1 MVWALVPEMI
11 VAPVPGKKL
20 PPVLE
25 SAPLASSVPL
35 PRETVPLERVK
46 LAFAVRRPGPV
57 RLKLPPETV
66 TFPVQAIA
74 PAPQL
79 SVPPDR
85 VVVPVTLS
93 VPEATS
99 TAPADWL

>member
-1 MVWALVPEMI
+1 MI

-57 RLKLPPETV
+57 RLKLPKLSLGSAESWTSV
-66 TFPVQAIA
+66 ESCVHSWSSGATAWRPVAE
-74 PAPQL
+74 P
-79 SVPPDR
+79 
-85 VVVPVTLS
+85 
-93 VPEATS
+93 
-99 TAPADWL
+99 

>member
-1 MVWALVPEMI
+1 MI
-11 VAPVPGKKL
+11 VAPVPGRNV

-25 SAPLASSVPL
+25 SAPLTSRVPL

-46 LAFAVRRPGPV
+46 LAFAVSRPGPESE
-57 RLKLPPETV
+57 KLPPETV
-66 TFPVQAIA
+66 TFPVHVIA

-93 VPEATS
+93 APEAAS